1 MAEWVLYGM
10 MGIPLICGVLAL
22 LTKHDR
28 LRNVIVALSA
38 VAVAA
43 GGLALVWESL
53 QSSTPGKIWSL
64 TAPVQAG
71 WIGSGLELVI
81 IAIIFGVA
89 LKIRNFWIALFGV
102 IQFALALAVNF
113 LPAHEGEGDVF

>member
-43 GGLALVWESL
+43 GGLAFLW
-53 QSSTPGKIWSL
+53 G
-64 TAPVQAG
+64 
-71 WIGSGLELVI
+71 
-81 IAIIFGVA
+81 A
-89 LKIRNFWIALFGV
+89 LPRLN
-102 IQFALALAVNF
+102 
-113 LPAHEGEGDVF
+113 PR

>member
-28 LRNVIVALSA
+28 LRNVVVALSA

-53 QSSTPGKIWSL
+53 QSSTPG
-64 TAPVQAG
+64 
-71 WIGSGLELVI
+71 
-81 IAIIFGVA
+81 
-89 LKIRNFWIALFGV
+89 
-102 IQFALALAVNF
+102 
-113 LPAHEGEGDVF
+113 